1 MKENNMKNVYKSIVI
16 SAVFGNAIALP
27 VVAYTFPWDT
37 YLIDPTPYYIVQSGS
52 LGFLIAVCIFVY
64 EWAKYGDKPWLSS
77 IVKRNKTKK

>member
-1 MKENNMKNVYKSIVI
+1 LKNIYKSIVI

-64 EWAKYGDKPWLSS
+64 EWAKYADKPWLKKLGVKKTKR
-77 IVKRNKTKK
+77 VKR

>member
-1 MKENNMKNVYKSIVI
+1 LKNIYKSIVI

-64 EWAKYGDKPWLSS
+64 EWAKYGDKPWLNKLGVKKTKR
-77 IVKRNKTKK
+77 VKR

>member
-1 MKENNMKNVYKSIVI
+1 MKNIYKSIVI

-64 EWAKYGDKPWLSS
+64 EWAKYADKPWLTKLRAKKP
-77 IVKRNKTKK
+77 KRAKR